1 MIEEKLVSRKGDNR
15 NNFEIINFKK
25 NEEKED
31 FQEKIYNQIIKLI
44 NSRKSIIFGPEKSKT
59 AKFISKNYLDVYKI
73 LKNYNNNNKSD

>member
-1 MIEEKLVSRKGDNR
+1 MIEEKLVSRKVDNR
-15 NNFEIINFKK
+15 NNFEITNFKK

-31 FQEKIYNQIIKLI
+31 FQEKIYNQIMKLI

-73 LKNYNNNNKSD
+73 LKNYNNNI